1 MTTFVPH
8 RPNRYFQNLTTPT
21 QIVFAF
27 VLYITRDDRY
37 ISDRTGLVLQNP
49 LKVHNSDVA
58 SLHPR
63 YAIAA
68 SSYPTF
74 GDFAAMLL
82 IAPQVRFQRRRSD
95 PCLPSSIDGDAG
107 PMREDPPSGS
117 VIGTPVRVAHGT
129 GRDRHRSRLG
139 DSGGW
144 PVWSP
149 TGGWPVWSPTGGWPA
164 RSLECSC
171 LERGC

>member
-1 MTTFVPH
+1 MATFVPH
-8 RPNRYFQNLTTPT
+8 RPNRYFQNLTPPT

-27 VLYITRDDRY
+27 VLFIIRDNRY

-49 LKVHNSDVA
+49 VKVHNADVA
-58 SLHPR
+58 SLHPP

-74 GDFAAMLL
+74 GDFAPMLL
-82 IAPQVRFQRRRSD
+82 IAPQVRFQRRRYD

-107 PMREDPPSGS
+107 PIRKDPPSG
-117 VIGTPVRVAHGT
+117 IPYRHARTRVAHGT
-129 GRDRHRSRLG
+129 GRRDRHRSRLG
-139 DSGGW
+139 DSGRW
-144 PVWSP
+144 RVWSL
-149 TGGWPVWSPTGGWPA
+149 TGGWPA